1 MKKSSATKTQE
12 LDIPSVSEQD
22 GVRYL
27 HFDSPWVQGAMD
39 IDKPVTLTLSY
50 TQQMMA
56 WLLFLEPALDRSIGQ
71 LGLGAGSLTR
81 FCNKHLP
88 NPQVVVE
95 RNPAVIALC
104 QHYFKLP
111 TNRRLNVVQADAQA
125 WVGNPE
131 NRASLAVLMVDL
143 YDTQAQGP
151 VCGSLSFYQ
160 DCERVLEPPGI
171 LSVNLFGH
179 HKSFADNLMSLRAV
193 FGERLLVLPP
203 LPEGNQIVLAF
214 KGPMARFNRLD
225 LFERADW
232 LENNFQLPARRW
244 VRAMGKM
251 TSI

>member
-1 MKKSSATKTQE
+1 MSKSSATKMRE
-12 LDIPSVSEQD
+12 LDTPAVSEQD

-39 IDKPVTLTLSY
+39 MEKPATLTLSY

-56 WLLFLEPALDRSIGQ
+56 WLLFLEPERDRSIGQ
-71 LGLGAGSLTR
+71 LGLGAGSLAR
-81 FCNKHLP
+81 FCHKHLP

-104 QHYFKLP
+104 QIYFKLP
-111 TNRRLNVVQADAQA
+111 KNRRLSIVQDDAQS
-125 WVGNPE
+125 WVKNPE
-131 NRASLAVLMVDL
+131 NRASQAVLMVDL
-143 YDTQAQGP
+143 YDTHAQGP

-171 LSVNLFGH
+171 LCVNLFGH
-179 HKSFADNLMSLRAV
+179 HKSFADNLMGLRSV
-193 FGERLLVLPP
+193 FGERLLILPP

-214 KGPMARFNRLD
+214 KGPMARFTRLD

-232 LENNFQLPARRW
+232 LEANFQLPARRW

-251 TSI
+251 TTI